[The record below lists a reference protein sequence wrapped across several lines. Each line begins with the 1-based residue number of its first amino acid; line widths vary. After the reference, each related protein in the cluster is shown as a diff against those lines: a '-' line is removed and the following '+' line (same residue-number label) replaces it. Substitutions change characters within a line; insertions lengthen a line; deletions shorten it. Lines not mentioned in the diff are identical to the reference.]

1 MKLKL
6 LLRGKIYAQNQSL
19 KDCYEVIR
27 DYFRATQ
34 MFYEEKLSAIDKQ
47 IEESQDDMMIKE
59 KLEKDKSALEK

>member
-1 MKLKL
+1 MKL
-6 LLRGKIYAQNQSL
+6 LLRGKLYAQNQSL

-47 IEESQDDMMIKE
+47 IEESQADMTSIE
-59 KLEKDKSALEK
+59 KLEKEKSALDK